1 MDNISIEVQNIFYQ
15 NTNSKCSD
23 CFAENPTFSSLNNGL
38 FICEKCAEIHKSTLD
53 QTVSLVL
60 PLSEIKDPK
69 QVLFLKL
76 GGNENYKKL
85 MFEYHLIS
93 SKDRIPKYRSKFSFW
108 YRKYLEQLVEKEIN
122 PNYVGEPLV
131 KPDEKTGVEIEKT
144 SMEKVQGF
152 FKSSGEAINKKYTE
166 IKNSETVHNISEK
179 TSQGVSYVAEKTS
192 QGASYLFGKV
202 KGLFGSSNQ

>member
-1 MDNISIEVQNIFYQ
+1 MDNISIEIQNILYQ
-15 NTNSKCSD
+15 GTNSKCSD
-23 CFAENPTFSSLNNGL
+23 CFSENPNFSSLNNGL
-38 FICEKCAEIHKSTLD
+38 FICEKCAEIHKSTLG

-69 QVLFLKL
+69 QILFLKL

-108 YRKYLEQLVEKEIN
+108 YRKNLEQLVEKEID
-122 PNYVGEPLV
+122 PNYVGETLV

-152 FKSSGEAINKKYTE
+152 FKSSGETINRKFTE
-166 IKNSETVHNISEK
+166 IKNSETVHNITEK
-179 TSQGVSYVAEKTS
+179 TAQGANYIAEKTT
-192 QGASYLFGKV
+192 QGASFLFGKV
-202 KGLFGSSNQ
+202 KGLFSSNQ